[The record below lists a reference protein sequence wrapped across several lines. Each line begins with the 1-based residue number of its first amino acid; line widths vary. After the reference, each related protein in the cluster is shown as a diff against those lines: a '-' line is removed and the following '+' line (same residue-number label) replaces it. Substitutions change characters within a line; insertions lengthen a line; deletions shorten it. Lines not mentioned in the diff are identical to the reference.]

1 MIFRWIYRYFERQA
15 YGVCAWL
22 GNKLGIAAH
31 KVRLSFI
38 YLSFIALGSPIIV
51 YLVLAFLLEN
61 KHYFK
66 PRLKKRS
73 TIWELK

>member
-1 MIFRWIYRYFERQA
+1 MIKATIDFFERQA
-15 YGVCAWL
+15 YGVCAWW
-22 GNKLGIAAH
+22 GDKFGIAAH

-38 YLSFIALGSPIIV
+38 YLSFIALGSPIII
-51 YLVLAFLLEN
+51 YLVMAFILEN

-66 PRLKKRS
+66 PRLSKRS